1 MTLPIATTYPV
12 VNNRVVVNGGGSIKQ
27 APALAGNDPAGGNVA
42 RGTVIA
48 VTGTTS
54 ATLVLN

>member
-1 MTLPIATTYPV
+1 V
-12 VNNRVVVNGGGSIKQ
+12 VNKQVVVNGSGSIKQ